1 MISEK
6 SLLEGDLSEK
16 GPPKRK
22 NEQDPPKKRKNN
34 PNLNSP
40 KIDDESLIEE
50 PRQIGSISKKS
61 PFEIIQKIIY
71 F

>member
-16 GPPKRK
+16 GPPMRK
-22 NEQDPPKKRKNN
+22 NEKDPPKKRKNN

-40 KIDDESLIEE
+40 KNDDESLIEE
-50 PRQIGSISKKS
+50 PR
-61 PFEIIQKIIY
+61 
-71 F
+71 